1 MNCSL
6 FLSELSNKELRM
18 YDLFKK
24 SEKITVDLWS
34 VSYRSCNSHNSATA
48 THPNTT
54 ISLGAFVKQ
63 HWL

>member
-24 SEKITVDLWS
+24 SEKITVDL
-34 VSYRSCNSHNSATA
+34 
-48 THPNTT
+48 
-54 ISLGAFVKQ
+54 
-63 HWL
+63 